1 MHEKYGKLIT
11 TLLATDQSHYV
22 EQQNDG
28 TYRKKAG
35 SVNSELIKQV
45 LLEQKSI
52 AIYQKNNDLTIK
64 WICFDF
70 DILKSCIDSNL
81 AHEGE
86 KELKKTVNIFCHT
99 LEQHGIPYLLEYSGN
114 RGFHVWITFEEA
126 VNYRTGFDIQQAI
139 IQEVGLDF
147 NRDLIGLDLFPHSA
161 TPTGGVGLGV
171 KIPLSK
177 HKKSGY
183 YSYLLSCITEIEAVQ
198 KFSYLSDNILLD
210 NINILE
216 GHSSISRSK
225 LEKCLGTFFESYE
238 SDNVQHNRI
247 KSIKVQKN
255 PFNLQALLD
264 LWHST
269 KPLKKLAQKI
279 DLRENLTHKERLLI
293 VGLLCNLECKGEPN
307 LSSIILHEIFSRL
320 GNYDQNITESAIQA
334 LKNFHFPTQ
343 DKIEST
349 LACKFDDSL
358 SIEELLKICVPNF
371 LDYQE
376 ANFEFSNKDI
386 EITRVAELNY
396 LFLNDEVQ
404 SKIVIEELS
413 SKDNSEFLIEI
424 EEFIKGSKNWGY
436 YKHIRTEEDKNRE
449 LITLNSSTR
458 VVTSCILKQITYY
471 LDIKPDNN
479 SHGYQINKGFE
490 GGYIFK
496 PWIYLWLKF
505 ISNITDAIENKTY
518 KDFYIIKTDIS
529 SFYDNISHDRLKRL
543 LLGDGDSLITNKIES
558 MRPETNKRYKEC
570 LNSIFNMTEE
580 IVGSNKGLPQ
590 GPAYARFFAE
600 LYLSE
605 IDIDFKKKL
614 SNSEILLYER
624 YVDDIFFITKSE
636 KEADEFL
643 SELTNK
649 LEILN
654 LTLNR
659 EKTVVS
665 KISSF
670 HNKFDKY
677 RSQSKYA
684 VDQVSRT
691 FVTSSEKQKNNAI
704 SEFITLVQSDSCQD
718 DLSFIFSHLDGVEEL
733 NEIKTEMIS
742 PALERATGRGS
753 LFKNLF
759 NFLFELNEGWEV
771 IYSIDK
777 FDTLKSEVLTSCLIN
792 AIEINKDNRDKLKE
806 IIEIIE
812 PKLTYST
819 IVSEHIAYLI
829 TRFNINV
836 EIAKIEPRHYISA
849 LASLSDHSK
858 VNPPNAL
865 LSHLDIYL
873 NDIKSFNNFIKV
885 IYVFCFNDREVDLGK
900 IASLFYA
907 KMSFEKHNNSLS
919 ISNADNSYFSKA
931 DLITTKKFYYLLCL
945 FSVSKEILSTDLIES
960 MWKYCAYLFNS
971 RPTFNGNFSSPNWLE
986 KLDKIEINYSTANWI
1001 ISSIVDGN
1009 IFRGIPDD
1017 KKVFE
1022 QYHNALMVYLS
1033 MENRC
1038 WNNDTIASQLEILKT
1053 KSTFYNW
1060 LIDNHG
1066 VSIFPENKKWF
1077 ERNIIENGTT
1087 ALRKGNKILIRKPSH
1102 LFRTNKNDLVH
1113 CNGFSEI
1120 IVEYDRNRLTTFRRY
1135 INNSDIK
1142 TKFELLT
1149 KFLKNLQTGEPI
1161 PGLFCPE
1168 RVITS
1173 DAVSVFS
1180 NEFCY
1185 HAKIISHDEIGNV
1198 TSYENTIDS
1207 FINSFLT
1214 YISESDEIT
1223 KKLKEKYINNLDIH
1237 IDKVQFLIKFCSQ
1250 VTNETYDNPD
1260 FFFDIAMATSLYI
1273 FFSNID
1279 SITRLEKFSKQYSM
1293 FHNNANSQH
1302 IFIVEESMH
1311 ISDDNLNSVLLCIEK
1326 SLSKISK
1333 ELLISIPFHL
1343 YEDISSYKNII
1354 EELIANIQFGELSIT
1369 IDDFKI
1375 SQVNV
1380 LLNSRTVKIDTQNYA
1395 FNNVL
1400 IINPKLK
1407 EIVPFEIKHLALIN
1421 NSEHI
1426 YTYQNGENTYIISL
1440 ANCLSI
1446 MYATIRER
1454 YNTLIKDQ
1462 KLKHSHPPIEL
1473 SLRDITSLNGF
1484 DTASF
1489 VIKHHNG
1496 ISIEEAEIK
1505 LTNWLHHLP
1514 QKFHQP
1520 LITLIKSHECML
1532 DSEIQ
1537 QFIDKVKRLDNA
1549 ENSNLFLIKNLNDHN
1564 GTHRILYRDNN
1575 IAREVATF
1583 TPKLLTKKSKQATLI
1598 TDIILTGYQVKR
1610 ALKFYL
1616 NGEAS
1621 RPNDNYFDFTEEDRI
1636 SLFDKFSSFE
1646 ILNICTVLYTEDAIQ
1661 TIQETLRKIL
1671 DNHIVVNVEHGRNIG
1686 NNAFFGSTTKINQHD
1701 KSIIMDLLL
1710 DKYALSDLY
1719 DHLSHTGGYTK
1730 YKDVSEI
1737 NKINLVT
1744 RFQSLPKKSFS
1755 FLTCGTKQDQRCKP
1769 FNRIL
1774 ELADKKDLEMYL

>member
-1 MHEKYGKLIT
+1 MHDKYGKLIT

-70 DILKSCIDSNL
+70 DILKSCIDSSL

-99 LEQHGIPYLLEYSGN
+99 LEQHNIPYLLEYSGN

-238 SDNVQHNRI
+238 SDNVQYNRI

-264 LWHST
+264 LWYST

-320 GNYDQNITESAIQA
+320 DNYDQNITESAIQA

-349 LACKFDDSL
+349 LACKFDDSF
-358 SIEELLKICVPNF
+358 SIEELIKVCIPNF
-371 LDYQE
+371 LEYQE

-386 EITRVAELNY
+386 DITRVAELNY

-436 YKHIRTEEDKNRE
+436 YKHVRNEEDKNRE
-449 LITLNSSTR
+449 LITLNSITR

-505 ISNITDAIENKTY
+505 ISNITDAIENKEY
-518 KDFYIIKTDIS
+518 KDFYIVKTDIS

-543 LLGDGDSLITNKIES
+543 LLGDGDSVITDKVAS
-558 MRPETNKRYKEC
+558 MRSETVKRYKEC
-570 LNSIFNMTEE
+570 LSAIFNMTEE
-580 IVGSNKGLPQ
+580 IVGNNKGLPQ

-605 IDIDFKKKL
+605 IDVDFKKKL

-624 YVDDIFFITKSE
+624 YVDDIFFITKSK

-643 SELTNK
+643 NELTNN

-659 EKTVVS
+659 EKTLVS

-684 VDQVSRT
+684 VDQVSRK

-704 SEFITLVQSDSCQD
+704 NEFITLVQSDSCQD

-733 NEIKTEMIS
+733 NGIKTEMIS
-742 PALERATGRGS
+742 PALERPTGRGS

-771 IYSIDK
+771 IYCIEK

-792 AIEINKDNRDKLKE
+792 AIEINKDNRNKLKE

-819 IVSEHIAYLI
+819 IVSEHIAYLV
-829 TRFNINV
+829 TNFNINV
-836 EIAKIEPRHYISA
+836 EISRIEPKHYITA
-849 LASLSDHSK
+849 LASISDYSK
-858 VNPPNAL
+858 VNPTNEL
-865 LSHLDIYL
+865 ISYLDIYL
-873 NDIKSFNNFIKV
+873 NDIKSFKNFIKV
-885 IYVFCFNDREVDLGK
+885 IYVFCFNDGEVDLGK
-900 IASLFYA
+900 IASLFYS
-907 KMSFEKHNNSLS
+907 KMSVEEKKGSFS
-919 ISNADNSYFSKA
+919 ISNSDNSILSNS
-931 DLITTKKFYYLLCL
+931 DLISTKKFYYLLCL
-945 FSVSKEILSTDLIES
+945 FSVSKEIISTDLIES
-960 MWKYCAYLFNS
+960 MWKYCTFLFNS
-971 RPTFNGNFSSPNWLE
+971 PPTSNGNFTSPNWLE
-986 KLDKIEINYSTANWI
+986 KLDKIEINYFNANWI

-1009 IFRGIPDD
+1009 IFRGLPDN
-1017 KKVFE
+1017 KKLFE

-1033 MENRC
+1033 IEDKC
-1038 WNNDTIASQLEILKT
+1038 WNKDSISSQLEFLKT
-1053 KSTFYNW
+1053 KSNFYNW

-1066 VSIFPENKKWF
+1066 VSIFPDGNKKWF
-1077 ERNIIENGTT
+1077 ERNIIENNTT
-1087 ALRKGNKILIRKPSH
+1087 VLRKGNKILIRKPSS
-1102 LFRTNKNDLVH
+1102 LFLSDLDH
-1113 CNGFSEI
+1113 YNGFSEI
-1120 IVEYDRNRLTTFRRY
+1120 LVDYNIEKLTTFRRY
-1135 INNSDIK
+1135 IDNSDIR
-1142 TKFELLT
+1142 TKFEILT
-1149 KFLKNLQTGEPI
+1149 KFLKNLENVETI

-1173 DAVSVFS
+1173 DIVSVFS

-1185 HAKIISHDEIGNV
+1185 HSKIISHDEIGNV
-1198 TSYENTIDS
+1198 NSYENSIDS
-1207 FINSFLT
+1207 FINAFFA
-1214 YISESDEIT
+1214 YMSENDEIS
-1223 KKLKEKYINNLDIH
+1223 KKLQEKYINNLGVD
-1237 IDKVQFLIKFCSQ
+1237 IDKVSFIIKFYSQ
-1250 VTNETYDNPD
+1250 ITNESFDSSD
-1260 FFFDIAMATSLYI
+1260 FFLDVAMATSLYI
-1273 FFSNID
+1273 SFAKLD
-1279 SITRLEKFSKQYSM
+1279 SITRLEEFSKQYSM
-1293 FHNNANSQH
+1293 FHNEMTTKH
-1302 IFIVEESMH
+1302 IFTVEDNMNIDDDSLYSIL
-1311 ISDDNLNSVLLCIEK
+1311 ISIER

-1333 ELLISIPFHL
+1333 ELLITIPFHL
-1343 YEDISSYKNII
+1343 HEDILTYKKII
-1354 EELIANIQFGELSIT
+1354 EDQVFNIELGQDSIT
-1369 IDDFKI
+1369 LDDFKL
-1375 SQVNV
+1375 SQVNAFMT
-1380 LLNSRTVKIDTQNYA
+1380 SRTVKVDNEDYA
-1395 FNNVL
+1395 FKDVF

-1407 EIVPFEIKHLALIN
+1407 EVTSFEIKHLALIN
-1421 NSEHI
+1421 GSEHI
-1426 YTYQNGENTYIISL
+1426 YAYKNSERLYIISL
-1440 ANCLSI
+1440 ANCLSV
-1446 MYATIRER
+1446 MYSIIEGR
-1454 YNTLIKDQ
+1454 YKLLVKDN
-1462 KLKHSHPPIEL
+1462 KLKQSYPIIT
-1473 SLRDITSLNGF
+1473 SSSGNITSLNGF
-1484 DTASF
+1484 DDASS
-1489 VIKHHNG
+1489 VVKHHNG
-1496 ISIEEAEIK
+1496 ISLVEAERL

-1532 DSEIQ
+1532 ESEIKE
-1537 QFIDKVKRLDNA
+1537 FIEKVKELGAN
-1549 ENSNLFLIKNLNDHN
+1549 ENSNLFLIKDLSDFN
-1564 GTHRILYRDNN
+1564 GTHRILYRDSD
-1575 IAREVATF
+1575 IGRGVATF
-1583 TPKLLTKKSKQATLI
+1583 KPSLLTNNSEQATLV
-1598 TDIILTGYQVKR
+1598 TDIILTGSQVNR

-1616 NGEAS
+1616 NGEGS
-1621 RPNDNYFDFTEEDRI
+1621 RPNDNYFDFTEEEH
-1636 SLFDKFSSFE
+1636 SKLFNTFSKFE
-1646 ILNICTVLYTEDAIQ
+1646 VLNICTVLYNEDAIRR
-1661 TIQETLRKIL
+1661 IQETLQSIL
-1671 DNHIVVNVEHGRNIG
+1671 CKHIVVNVKHGRDIG

-1701 KSIIMDLLL
+1701 KSIITKLLL
-1710 DKYALSDLY
+1710 DEFALSDLY
-1719 DHLSHTGGYTK
+1719 DHLDHAGKYSK
-1730 YKDVSEI
+1730 YKDVNEV
-1737 NKINLVT
+1737 NKINLVA
-1744 RFQSLPKKSFS
+1744 RYQSLPKKSFS
-1755 FLTCGTKQDQRCKP
+1755 FLTCSSKADEHCKP
-1769 FNRIL
+1769 FNRVL
-1774 ELADKKDLEMYL
+1774 ELADKKPL